1 MNQIE
6 KPWPYLSVKRADRQG
21 TGEEALL
28 RPPLL
33 TAQGAACHI
42 DTQQGQHGCLQQLLQ
57 VGVRDGSDK
66 HVKKKKSTLNR
77 TVWCQNPE
85 LRTTLVTMK
94 YGLRVEI
101 R

>member
-1 MNQIE
+1 MCHTWWLSTALFLFTLENGAWKEDMTQIE
-6 KPWPYLSVKRADRQG
+6 KLWAWPYLSIERADRQG

-57 VGVRDGSDK
+57 VGVRDVSDK
-66 HVKKKKSTLNR
+66 HIKKKAH
-77 TVWCQNPE
+77 
-85 LRTTLVTMK
+85 
-94 YGLRVEI
+94 
-101 R
+101 

>member
-1 MNQIE
+1 MNE
-6 KPWPYLSVKRADRQG
+6 RPYLSIEWADRQG

-42 DTQQGQHGCLQQLLQ
+42 DTQQGQHGHLQQLLQ

-66 HVKKKKSTLNR
+66 HIKKSTLKQDCMVPR
-77 TVWCQNPE
+77 A
-85 LRTTLVTMK
+85 
-94 YGLRVEI
+94 
-101 R
+101 